1 MDWILYFI
9 AFIIGGIAM
18 FMTICIVYAAKRE
31 EPVNR
36 VHFYVAREKN
46 GILLLYFGKPYRT
59 NSVFYTKKSQSLPF
73 TGAYISNFGL
83 NPDDFKDL
91 KWEDDPVEV
100 FINVEDWV
108 MNKDDY
114 EDYSYL
120 DEDEYMS
127 LGEIEDM
134 MW

>member
-1 MDWILYFI
+1 MDWIMLVI
-9 AFIIGGIAM
+9 AFILGAIAM
-18 FMTICIVYAAKRE
+18 FVLVCIGYTTKQKERE
-31 EPVNR
+31 RVNN

-46 GILLLYFGKPYRT
+46 GILLLYFGKPHRT

-100 FINVEDWV
+100 FINVED
-108 MNKDDY
+108 
-114 EDYSYL
+114 
-120 DEDEYMS
+120 
-127 LGEIEDM
+127 
-134 MW
+134 

>member
-1 MDWILYFI
+1 MDWIILVI
-9 AFIIGGIAM
+9 AFILGTIAI
-18 FMTICIVYAAKRE
+18 FISECTVYIAKRE

-100 FINVEDWV
+100 FINMEDRV
-108 MNKDDY
+108 
-114 EDYSYL
+114 
-120 DEDEYMS
+120 
-127 LGEIEDM
+127 
-134 MW
+134 